1 MKKYFKIIAVM
12 FIAILCMQS
21 VTFPIQAATNHEYA
35 NITASDTHSSEDV
48 TNDTT
53 NGIGKLL
60 LDSIGGFVYAIAK
73 IVRDLVK
80 NFTNFMFGVNEFP
93 WEDLIVFNTLPYL
106 DINFFNYENGS
117 IFSQGGSTKIGQ
129 VVSSVYFSLVTL
141 SITVLG
147 IGVAVT
153 AIKLAISTIAAEK
166 AKYKEALYKCLY
178 TVVMLF
184 SVHILISFLF
194 YLNETIVTGCS
205 SMLTNLINSENLQ
218 TSIDEL
224 AESYMKSGQG
234 NNIID
239 KNIEGNANW
248 KFSDV
253 VLHAN
258 PFLDALEGGMAIGN
272 WITDNQNSNRDYL
285 YGYKESLINQ
295 AGNEQKAIAQ
305 VLFTDKEYWYTRFGM
320 YIDKNKDYHLA
331 DSDGWEWIAGSDP
344 GFEAFQKRA
353 KLAIDDVNAVYSWHH
368 SDDPQKKANEYKDSM
383 VIFKYTSK
391 SREACYNKL
400 VEGYNEVYNKE
411 YKDKAVVARL
421 AGIFDKYI
429 EDISGDINYPSLI
442 IYCILLIQSISL
454 LVNYIKRI
462 FFVLVLALLAP
473 IVVIYDFFLGAL

>member
-35 NITASDTHSSEDV
+35 DITASDTHNSEDV
-48 TNDTT
+48 TNDSA
-53 NGIGKLL
+53 NPEGFGKLL

-93 WEDLIVFNTLPYL
+93 WEDLIVFNALPYL

-117 IFSQGGSTKIGQ
+117 LFSQGGSTKIGQ
-129 VVSSVYFSLVTL
+129 MVSSVYFSLVTL

-153 AIKLAISTIAAEK
+153 AIKLAISTIASEK
-166 AKYKEALYKCLY
+166 AKYKEALFKCLY

-205 SMLTNLINSENLQ
+205 SMLTNLINSENFQ
-218 TSIDEL
+218 TTVQEYASKYRDEGMKVFDKM
-224 AESYMKSGQG
+224 AEASPDW
-234 NNIID
+234 NFLDFINH
-239 KNIEGNANW
+239 
-248 KFSDV
+248 
-253 VLHAN
+253 LN
-258 PFLDALEGGMAIGN
+258 PFTDAFELGFNATTALSGAQE
-272 WITDNQNSNRDYL
+272 DNKWDL
-285 YGYKESLINQ
+285 YRAKDRVIN
-295 AGNEQKAIAQ
+295 NDEKRAIAQ
-305 VLFTDKEYWYTRFGM
+305 ILFTDEDYWFDRFDF
-320 YIDKNKDYHLA
+320 YIDRENKTHSNIPL
-331 DSDGWEWIAGSDP
+331 DSSYP
-344 GFEAFQKRA
+344 YFQYQRRA
-353 KLAIDDVNAVYSWHH
+353 AAALDDVQAIYDWHQ
-368 SDDPQKKANEYKDSM
+368 SDDVQKAHDDYVNTMTGHKSTTVMVEAYK
-383 VIFKYTSK
+383 K
-391 SREACYNKL
+391 
-400 VEGYNEVYNKE
+400 VYNAD
-411 YKDKAVVARL
+411 YANKAIVTRL
-421 AGIFDKYI
+421 ANIFDENI
-429 EDISGDINYPSLI
+429 TDETGTINYPSLI